1 MATGNSLFIVHF
13 LFKLESYIFSPQNIH
28 HKFFKDI
35 DAISLNKNSQTLHIA
50 LKIGIRLAFIDM
62 WYAVFGKWR
71 FYSLAAFSIVGFT
84 VKMRSGGFYTHRVT
98 RGGPVSD

>member
-1 MATGNSLFIVHF
+1 ML
-13 LFKLESYIFSPQNIH
+13 K
-28 HKFFKDI
+28 KDVG
-35 DAISLNKNSQTLHIA
+35 SKGVSSF
-50 LKIGIRLAFIDM
+50 KIGIRLAFIDM

>member
-1 MATGNSLFIVHF
+1 MAGCFCSCQGL
-13 LFKLESYIFSPQNIH
+13 
-28 HKFFKDI
+28 FFKKGRVK
-35 DAISLNKNSQTLHIA
+35 SYNHLKLLHTVYF
-50 LKIGIRLAFIDM
+50 KIGIRLAFIDM

>member
-1 MATGNSLFIVHF
+1 MGDFRPIWGTLSCYDSPENDLLF
-13 LFKLESYIFSPQNIH
+13 
-28 HKFFKDI
+28 
-35 DAISLNKNSQTLHIA
+35 
-50 LKIGIRLAFIDM
+50 KIGIRLAFIDM

-84 VKMRSGGFYTHRVT
+84 VKMRSGGFYTHGVT